1 MPKDVVVRTE
11 IFPKRLSSRRRISL
25 IFNRENFKYT
35 PQTSA
40 IYRFTQLFFIITNL
54 PIPSTE
60 NLLYLSTT
68 SGANNKGPE
77 RVRVRVRGRG

>member
-40 IYRFTQLFFIITNL
+40 IYRFAQLFFIITNL

-60 NLLYLSTT
+60 NPPQVAPTT
-68 SGANNKGPE
+68 KAQ
-77 RVRVRVRGRG
+77 RG